1 VKLFEDYQS
10 AARASDLEA
19 LQLLAARHP
28 ENPTIR
34 LYLGRISQQKGKID
48 DARVQFNLG
57 LSADP
62 NNADLRLAL
71 ADVEIMSGVPDAAR
85 ADAQYL
91 LREDPQ
97 NRAALEILNRTAP
110 KTPPQ

>member
-1 VKLFEDYQS
+1 
-10 AARASDLEA
+10 
-19 LQLLAARHP
+19 
-28 ENPTIR
+28 
-34 LYLGRISQQKGKID
+34 
-48 DARVQFNLG
+48 
-57 LSADP
+57 
-62 NNADLRLAL
+62 
-71 ADVEIMSGVPDAAR
+71 VPDAAR